1 ELVLATLGLI
11 RLLEVHRV
19 SQRIHWGIATT
30 WGNFLAA
37 VSIAMVTY
45 ASSETI
51 SNLSEEA
58 KDPGRNVPLA
68 TWWVIV
74 AVLFV
79 SAFLPTIGLS
89 VFPVEHVDSTYTT
102 QLATTWKAD
111 PVAGIVTGFMEPL
124 RFWAGL
130 WVGVLSF
137 PVLA

>member
-1 ELVLATLGLI
+1 FSSLPLPLSHSLLLPYTTLF
-11 RLLEVHRV
+11 R
-19 SQRIHWGIATT
+19 SSPT
-30 WGNFLAA
+30 WGNFLASI
-37 VSIAMVTY
+37 SIAMVTY
-45 ASSETI
+45 TGIETI

-79 SAFLPTIGLS
+79 SAFLPTIGVS

-111 PVAGIVTGFMEPL
+111 PVRSEE
-124 RFWAGL
+124 RR
-130 WVGVLSF
+130 VGKGGRGGRARS
-137 PVLA
+137 